1 MEIMGKY
8 TKAIYPGTFDPIT
21 VGHLDII
28 ERAARMFDEITIAVA
43 DSTAKK
49 PMFTLEER
57 VDMVKA
63 GTKGMSNIK
72 VIGFNKLLVDL
83 SDELDANIIVR
94 GLRAISDFEYEL
106 QMGYANAS
114 LKKELETVFLMPSL
128 EYGYVSSS
136 VVRSILPFNGKVEH
150 LLHPTVLKMIKEYRN
165 HYHLDDVSDVLK
177 EREGG
182 KCE

>member
-28 ERAARMFDEITIAVA
+28 KRAYSMFDEIIIAVA
-43 DSTAKK
+43 DSSAKK
-49 PMFTLEER
+49 PMFTLEQR

-63 GTKGMSNIK
+63 STSDMGQIK

-83 SDELDANIIVR
+83 SDDMDANILVR
-94 GLRAISDFEYEL
+94 GLRAVSDFEYEL

-114 LKKELETVFLMPSL
+114 LKKELETIFLMPSL

-150 LLHPTVLKMIKEYRN
+150 LLHPTVHKMIKEYR
-165 HYHLDDVSDVLK
+165 S
-177 EREGG
+177 
-182 KCE
+182 